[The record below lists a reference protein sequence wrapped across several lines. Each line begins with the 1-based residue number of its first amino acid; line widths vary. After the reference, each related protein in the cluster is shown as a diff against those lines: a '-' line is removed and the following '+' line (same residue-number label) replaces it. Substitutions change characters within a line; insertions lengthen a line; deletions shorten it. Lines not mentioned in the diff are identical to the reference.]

1 MVTVEKFINDLRE
14 IMEQSVE
21 LNRKIKLNQFKFDSM
36 FRSNSDYIEFIK
48 SHTTGKLG
56 PIEGDEIF
64 ESKVSFGSS
73 LNPDY
78 CRIFW
83 TQDILKEDWRFT
95 DDFPMSELIK
105 FLEPSENTVE

>member
-1 MVTVEKFINDLRE
+1 MVTVEKFISDLKE

-36 FRSNSDYIEFIK
+36 FRANPEYPEFIK
-48 SHTTGKLG
+48 SHTAGKLG

-64 ESKVSFGSS
+64 ETKISFGAS
-73 LNPDY
+73 LDPDY

-83 TQDILKEDWRFT
+83 TQDILKENWDFT
-95 DDFPMSELIK
+95 DDFPTSELIK
-105 FLEPSENTVE
+105 FFRTK